1 MTSTWGVACADATL
15 TSCPSLEAAI
25 VVSWDSSHR
34 SVLCARNSTRAA
46 AERVPV
52 VHVRAPSSASE
63 RRVIGPCAE
72 SFCRNIHTALVVA
85 WHGARSVSSDSVG
98 VPASEREIALPP
110 RRRAS
115 LIPHGWEVVRSAL
128 CRGPISNSK
137 PPCSFRSADRA
148 AHDRD
153 GVPVSTRKVA
163 CLSQAGVLSPPK
175 SNQLASPLVIE
186 SL

>member
-1 MTSTWGVACADATL
+1 M
-15 TSCPSLEAAI
+15 
-25 VVSWDSSHR
+25 
-34 SVLCARNSTRAA
+34 
-46 AERVPV
+46 
-52 VHVRAPSSASE
+52 
-63 RRVIGPCAE
+63 
-72 SFCRNIHTALVVA
+72 
-85 WHGARSVSSDSVG
+85 
-98 VPASEREIALPP
+98 
-110 RRRAS
+110 
-115 LIPHGWEVVRSAL
+115 VRSAL
-128 CRGPISNSK
+128 CWGPISNSK